1 MAESNVMTYDRA
13 LKILE
18 LSEGFSDE
26 DLRENYSSL
35 VREYHEA
42 NFIHASKEEQDMAQ
56 EKMKEIN
63 SAYDFFKDI
72 KKRTGTYFDLEQY
85 KSLIMN
91 KINSYWSNITIGE
104 VDLIENVKNI
114 AKTSILLLYMNINS
128 NSKSGADNVY
138 SFFLG
143 EVRKEYI
150 KYQTKY
156 FEDNYIYAEDLRE
169 EIKYD
174 CNVEDFYKQ
183 MLRLKNKYSR
193 KIIFEKRVAEEISQ
207 YRNYTTCTDNLWELI
222 QVACVNN
229 ANLAAEKSR
238 YQNLDSVITS
248 LHAEINGLFKLVD
261 EINAKFSSLSQELQN
276 INNKSFMEEYNK
288 IKESYDNGDAL
299 KNILGNLVELESK
312 INFYK
317 KIQENKPI
325 VRGLY
330 ERVVA
335 NFNNAL
341 LAFNPINDKEKLD
354 GINNIFQNILALF
367 SKYSEGLIDL
377 DNLLLLDKVTFL
389 NMIDDEAI
397 IKSVSNNSGK
407 VSKSTKVYL
416 KINNMNYPLDATSF
430 FVLDEKNGQYVM
442 RKITNYGSAGTEVSL
457 KEIEEDYISLD
468 KVLES
473 AEFIGKK
480 GYENGTSILYYIN
493 DNRAIYL
500 DSNNLFAICSDADN
514 IFLTARSVANEYGNK
529 EYIKELIVAQIDEV
543 LQRERNY

>member
-1 MAESNVMTYDRA
+1 MAKSNVMTHDRA

-18 LSEGFSDE
+18 LSIGFSDE

-35 VREYHEA
+35 VRKYHEA
-42 NFIHASKEEQDMAQ
+42 NFIHASNEEQDMAQ

-63 SAYDFFKDI
+63 AAYDFFKDL
-72 KKRTGTYFDLEQY
+72 KKRTGTYFDLESY
-85 KSLIMN
+85 VLEIKN
-91 KINSYWSNITIGE
+91 KIISFA
-104 VDLIENVKNI
+104 ENVKICDEDLLDKVKNLI
-114 AKTSILLLYMNINS
+114 SIHL
-128 NSKSGADNVY
+128 SKLDGILVSSKVLFD
-138 SFFLG
+138 SSLDLFL
-143 EVRKEYI
+143 EKLKDVYI

-174 CNVEDFYKQ
+174 RNVEDFYKQ
-183 MLRLKNKYSR
+183 MLRLKDKYSR

-207 YRNYTTCTDNLWELI
+207 YRNYATCTDNLWELI

-229 ANLAAEKSR
+229 ANLAAEKSK

-248 LHAEINGLFKLVD
+248 LHAEINGLFKLID
-261 EINAKFSSLSQELQN
+261 EINAKFSSLSQELQDVN
-276 INNKSFMEEYNK
+276 DSTLKEEYNE
-288 IKESYDNGDAL
+288 IKESYDRGASLSGVLD
-299 KNILGNLVELESK
+299 NLTELESK
-312 INFYK
+312 IDLYK
-317 KIQENKPI
+317 KFQEGEPI

-341 LAFNPINDKEKLD
+341 LTFNPVNDRENINKLF
-354 GINNIFQNILALF
+354 GIFGIIMDLF
-367 SKYSEGLIDL
+367 SKYREGLIDL

-389 NMIDDEAI
+389 DIVNDNGI
-397 IKSVSNNSGK
+397 INAVSINSGK

-416 KINNMNYPLDATSF
+416 KINNMNSPLDATSF
-430 FVLDEKNGQYVM
+430 FALDDENGQYVM
-442 RKITNYGSAGTEVSL
+442 RKITNYGSAGTDVTL

-473 AEFIGKK
+473 AEFVGKK
-480 GYENGTSILYYIN
+480 GYGNGTSILYFIN
-493 DNRAIYL
+493 GNRAIYL
-500 DSNNLFAICSDADN
+500 DSNNLFAICGDADN
-514 IFLTARSVANEYGNK
+514 TLLTARSVASEYGDK

-543 LQRERNY
+543 LQQGRNY